1 MRFQVGSFMEDD
13 IATASI
19 GISLTVPLR
28 IEIFL
33 DLTNVQ
39 HNLME
44 GKVRISTDQGLSLGP
59 GVNIMYP
66 ESGEPVVSKPVVGL
80 SCFIPHIVRRYL
92 RSGHI
97 HELWRATYKFSEG
110 ELLTGLMKHVV
121 KALVFL
127 KHTCCVCGEQNS
139 SSNRRFPVVPM
150 PCEKNLCQALFAAW
164 LAVAPLK
171 RLQMSEFHD
180 WLKKSFDLDSDI
192 ETTMLTALIK
202 SFGGIRF
209 GQLPIG
215 YEARILHLA
224 NKLVE
229 SEVQGSWLE
238 LTVPEPENDE
248 EEDSANTSDDSR
260 KRKASGHGERT
271 ESPARPLPLSRFSRG
286 PLWEREDQYSS
297 LNESELG
304 AVLRDSSLT
313 NSGSNDSDLRF
324 DRFSI
329 KENMVDPMTRMPS
342 ERSHTVPK
350 IQKTR
355 QRGLFFTSREAGKK
369 PPLHIS
375 PDDGE
380 EETATSAS
388 TSRLTEH
395 AKDSNKGN

>member
-44 GKVRISTDQGLSLGP
+44 DKVRISTDQGLSFGP

-92 RSGHI
+92 RSGHM

-110 ELLTGLMKHVV
+110 ELLIGLMKHVV
-121 KALVFL
+121 KALVAL
-127 KHTCCVCGEQNS
+127 KHICCVCGEQNS
-139 SSNRRFPVVPM
+139 SRNRRFPVVPM

-171 RLQMSEFHD
+171 RLPKSTFHD
-180 WLKKSFDLDSDI
+180 WLKKTFDQDSDI
-192 ETTMLTALIK
+192 GTTMLTELIK
-202 SFGGIRF
+202 AYGRTRSTFF
-209 GQLPIG
+209 PVG
-215 YEARILHLA
+215 YEAKILHLE
-224 NKLVE
+224 NKLIND
-229 SEVQGSWLE
+229 EVQGSWLE
-238 LTVPEPENDE
+238 LTVPEPENAE
-248 EEDSANTSDDSR
+248 EENSPNTSDDSR

-271 ESPARPLPLSRFSRG
+271 ESRPLPLSRFGR
-286 PLWEREDQYSS
+286 LLHTAREEQDSS
-297 LNESELG
+297 VNESELG
-304 AVLRDSSLT
+304 PLLRDLSPT
-313 NSGSNDSDLRF
+313 NSGSNDSDSQF
-324 DRFSI
+324 NRFSI
-329 KENMVDPMTRMPS
+329 KENMDDTVTRMPS
-342 ERSHTVPK
+342 ARPATVSKLLKIRPRSLFL
-350 IQKTR
+350 TR
-355 QRGLFFTSREAGKK
+355 RAAGKES
-369 PPLHIS
+369 PLHIF

-388 TSRLTEH
+388 TSRLTGY
-395 AKDSNKGN
+395 AKESNKGN